1 MKEVF
6 WIGLGGFLGA
16 NARYFIGGW
25 VATRVGSIFPY
36 GTLLINASGSFVLG
50 VLMGLVE
57 TSIVSP
63 TVRLGL
69 GIGFL
74 GAYTTFSTFS
84 YETLRLAEDGSML
97 LAGAN
102 AVGSVTI
109 SLLAALAGLLLGRA
123 L

>member
-6 WIGLGGFLGA
+6 WVGVGGFLGA
-16 NARYFIGGW
+16 NARYFVGGW

-84 YETLRLAEDGSML
+84 YETLRLVEDGSLL
-97 LAGAN
+97 LAAAN

>member
-6 WIGLGGFLGA
+6 WVGLGGFLGA
-16 NARYFIGGW
+16 NARYFVAGW

-36 GTLLINASGSFVLG
+36 GTLLINATGSFALG
-50 VLMGLVE
+50 VLMGLAE

-63 TVRLGL
+63 TIRLGL

-84 YETLRLAEDGSML
+84 YETLRLAEDGSLL
-97 LAGAN
+97 LAAAN